1 MSQTQPST
9 RARHSLVC
17 THELFHPQKS
27 VLFLVVPDS
36 LKQTFLWAGVEA
48 AALWTSESTPAT
60 LQLHTSCF
68 FLCVSLIQ
76 PRLLKMKDRL
86 AQLKEV
92 SRTVPLFAYSSMAPA
107 LFARG
112 LTSLYYRCHGARRLP
127 CCGAQLNVRDVS
139 RRRETQSHVSKRYR
153 NCFLL
158 ILLYSD

>member
-1 MSQTQPST
+1 
-9 RARHSLVC
+9 
-17 THELFHPQKS
+17 
-27 VLFLVVPDS
+27 
-36 LKQTFLWAGVEA
+36 
-48 AALWTSESTPAT
+48 
-60 LQLHTSCF
+60 
-68 FLCVSLIQ
+68 
-76 PRLLKMKDRL
+76 MKDRL

-127 CCGAQLNVRDVS
+127 RCGAQLNVRDVS